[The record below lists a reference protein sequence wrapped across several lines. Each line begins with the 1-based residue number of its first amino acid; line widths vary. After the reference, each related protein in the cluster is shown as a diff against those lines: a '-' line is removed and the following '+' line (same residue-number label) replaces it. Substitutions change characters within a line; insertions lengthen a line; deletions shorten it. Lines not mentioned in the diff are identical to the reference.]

1 MRKLCVSNSSCLA
14 QLRFW
19 KQFAP
24 GEVQPLWGAPGP
36 ADSSHFLPAASHL
49 HHVFPI
55 SPSCAFPF
63 RPVFLAIIAHHH
75 PDAKSPQNPRAFQ
88 LDRVS
93 ESTKPTPLS
102 YTWAYEGSE
111 KSCSYVVAKSE
122 PEPGSKPS
130 VLFTTCH
137 LRPFKYCTSQPILA
151 QEIPSAQCSAG
162 VHKWF
167 CYVKSVNLCL
177 PSIYPSQESLQKPAP
192 SYVGEHGP
200 NLLLHSAPVTS
211 LLCRKAKEMNKG
223 WKKLHLTSI
232 NLGWE
237 DAVWQGKPK
246 LSTWTPVLVG
256 EECVSVT
263 RTLLT
268 LFSQHEKPN

>member
-1 MRKLCVSNSSCLA
+1 MQSLHRIPERSSWTGSLSL
-14 QLRFW
+14 QN
-19 KQFAP
+19 QP
-24 GEVQPLWGAPGP
+24 PYPTHEHIYEV
-36 ADSSHFLPAASHL
+36 
-49 HHVFPI
+49 
-55 SPSCAFPF
+55 
-63 RPVFLAIIAHHH
+63 
-75 PDAKSPQNPRAFQ
+75 
-88 LDRVS
+88 
-93 ESTKPTPLS
+93 
-102 YTWAYEGSE
+102 SE

-162 VHKWF
+162 IHNGC

-177 PSIYPSQESLQKPAP
+177 PSLYPSQESLWKPAP
-192 SYVGEHGP
+192 SYVSEHGP
-200 NLLLHSAPVTS
+200 KLLLHSAPVIS

-246 LSTWTPVLVG
+246 LSTWAPVLVG
-256 EECVSVT
+256 EESVSVT